1 MIDLIDVSIQFT
13 GVPLFES
20 TNIKIN
26 KGDRIA
32 LVGANGTGKSTIL
45 KMLAGLEETSTGKIL
60 KQKNISTGY
69 LPQEYLNV
77 STKSVFEE
85 VKQSLTKVQNIELKE
100 EELHQII
107 NDTSKPKQEHER
119 AINELGEL
127 ENTKIQIDFYSIN
140 SQIEKVLEGLGFTTD
155 DFIQTVST
163 YSGGWQMRIE
173 LAKIL
178 LGNHDIILLDEPTNH
193 LDIDSLQWLITFLM
207 NYNGALLL
215 VSHDRF
221 FVNKLTN
228 RTLEIFNRTLTL
240 FNGNYDAYL
249 RFKEERDRQLIA
261 NFQSQEKKRKQTED
275 FIERFRYKATK
286 AKQVQSRIK
295 QLNKLESIEL
305 PEFEGKIKLRF
316 PEPPRSGSIPF
327 DIKNLEKKYT
337 SKSSAS
343 DDNIVFNNFDFR
355 IERGDK
361 VAFVGPN
368 GAGKTTLA
376 KIIANKIDYDGG
388 EVILGH
394 NTLTSYYAQEVTEDL
409 DLESDLLDAVMQSS
423 IESTPQQIRTILGS
437 FLFNNDDV
445 FKKVKVLSGGEKS
458 RVALAKILLTK
469 ANLIVLDEPTN
480 HLDYNSKLT
489 LQDALVN
496 FSGSL
501 VIVSHDV
508 DFLKPIVNKVLEIR
522 KLKSTLFSGGI
533 DYYLSKRE
541 SIVVKENSL
550 STSSKGATNQINR
563 KEKKR
568 FDAENRKKKHS
579 ATKTLKKEVT
589 KLENEI
595 ENLESQIE
603 NLEIEL
609 GNEKIYSNPQLS
621 AEKNKEYE
629 LARNKLEIIYSE
641 WTEKSEE
648 LEKIEQEFK

>member
-13 GVPLFES
+13 GVPLFDS

-45 KMLAGLEETSTGKIL
+45 KMLAGLEETSSGKII
-60 KQKNISTGY
+60 KQKNISIGY
-69 LPQEYLNV
+69 LPQEYLNT
-77 STKSVFEE
+77 STKSVFDETKASL
-85 VKQSLTKVQNIELKE
+85 VKVKEIELKE
-100 EELHQII
+100 NHLHELIDDKSLSEREQ
-107 NDTSKPKQEHER
+107 ER

-127 ENTKIQIDFYSIN
+127 EQIKTEIDFYSIN
-140 SQIEKVLEGLGFTTD
+140 SQIEKVLEGLGFTTE
-155 DFIQTVST
+155 DFTQPVSN

-193 LDIDSLQWLITFLM
+193 LDIDSLQWLISFLV
-207 NYNGALLL
+207 NFNGALLL

-221 FVNKLTN
+221 FVNKLTS
-228 RTLEIFNRTLTL
+228 RTLEIFNRKLTL
-240 FNGNYDAYL
+240 FNGNYDAYI
-249 RFKEERDRQLIA
+249 RFKEERDKQLIA

-295 QLNKLESIEL
+295 QLNKLEEIEL
-305 PEFEGKIKLRF
+305 PEFEGKIRLRF
-316 PEPPRSGSIPF
+316 PEPPRSGSIPI
-327 DIKNLEKKYT
+327 DIKSLNKRYD
-337 SKSSAS
+337 S
-343 DDNIVFNNFDFR
+343 NIVFKDFDFR

-361 VAFVGPN
+361 IAFVGPN

-376 KIIANKIDYDGG
+376 KIIADKINYNSG
-388 EVILGH
+388 EVLIGH
-394 NTLTSYYAQEVTEDL
+394 NTVTSYYAQEVAADL
-409 DLESDLLDAVMQSS
+409 DLENDLLDSVMQSS

-458 RVALAKILLTK
+458 RVALAKILITK

-480 HLDYNSKLT
+480 HLDYNSKLV
-489 LQDALVN
+489 LQDALIN

-508 DFLKPIVNKVLEIR
+508 DFLEPIVNKVLEIR
-522 KLKSTLFSGGI
+522 KLKSTLFPGGI
-533 DYYLSKRE
+533 NYYLTKRE
-541 SIVVKENSL
+541 SIIEQESLEL
-550 STSSKGATNQINR
+550 STIDTTTNINR

-568 FDAENRKKKHS
+568 LDAEKRTKKHA
-579 ATKTLKKEVT
+579 ATKSLKKEVQN
-589 KLENEI
+589 LEGKI
-595 ENLESQIE
+595 ENLELIIE
-603 NLEIEL
+603 NLEIAL
-609 GNEKIYSNPQLS
+609 ANEKTYSNPQLS

-629 LARNKLEIIYSE
+629 NTKNTLEKVYST

-648 LEKIEQEFK
+648 LENIESEFD

>member
-45 KMLAGLEETSTGKIL
+45 KMLAGLEETSSGRIL

-69 LPQEYLNV
+69 LPQEYLNT
-77 STKSVFEE
+77 STESVYEE
-85 VKQSLTKVQNIELKE
+85 VKQSLVKFQEIEIKETEIHNIIDDKNSTESQKQQAILDLGNLEHKKTEL
-100 EELHQII
+100 
-107 NDTSKPKQEHER
+107 
-119 AINELGEL
+119 
-127 ENTKIQIDFYSIN
+127 DFYSLK

-155 DFIQTVST
+155 DFNQPVST

-193 LDIDSLQWLITFLM
+193 LDLDSLQWLISFLM
-207 NYNGALLL
+207 NYKGALLL

-221 FVNKLTN
+221 FVNKLTT
-228 RTLEIFNRTLTL
+228 RTLEIFNRKLTL

-249 RFKEERDRQLIA
+249 RFKDERDRLLIA
-261 NFQSQEKKRKQTED
+261 NFQSQEKKRKQTEE

-295 QLNKLESIEL
+295 QLDKIETIEL
-305 PEFEGKIKLRF
+305 PEFEGKINLRF
-316 PEPPRSGSIPF
+316 PEPPRSGSIPI
-327 DIKNLEKKYT
+327 DIQSLTKKY
-337 SKSSAS
+337 
-343 DDNIVFNNFDFR
+343 DDNLVFDNFNFR

-361 VAFVGPN
+361 IAFVGPN

-376 KIIANKIDYDGG
+376 KIIAGKVGFNAG
-388 EVILGH
+388 EMVVGH
-394 NTLTSYYAQEVTEDL
+394 NTVTSYYAQEVTEDL
-409 DLESDLLDAVMQSS
+409 DMESDLLDAVMQSS
-423 IESTPQQIRTILGS
+423 IESTAQQIRTILGS

-480 HLDYNSKLT
+480 HLDYNSKLV

-501 VIVSHDV
+501 VIVSHDI

-522 KLKSTLFSGGI
+522 KLKSTLFPGGI
-533 DYYLSKRE
+533 EYYLSKRD
-541 SIVVKENSL
+541 SIIEREDSDNL
-550 STSSKGATNQINR
+550 SKDKTDTLTR
-563 KEKKR
+563 KDQKR
-568 FDAENRKKKHS
+568 IDAENRKKRYE
-579 ATKTLKKEVT
+579 ATKILKKEVV
-589 KLENEI
+589 KLESEIESLESII
-595 ENLESQIE
+595 ENLEV
-603 NLEIEL
+603 EL
-609 GNEKIYSNPQLS
+609 GDEKVYSNPKLS
-621 AEKNKEYE
+621 AQKNKEYE
-629 LARNKLEIIYSE
+629 NAKNKLESVYSI
-641 WTEKSEE
+641 WTEKSEQ
-648 LEKIEQEFK
+648 LENIENEFN